1 LVTSKFFLKQKRVE
15 FYSTRFNFL
24 LDSLLNTNNTKMY
37 YNETLKFKVLMDLEK
52 NKLNKLWYWTTGV
65 LLMAIVVL
73 IILLVISN

>member
-1 LVTSKFFLKQKRVE
+1 
-15 FYSTRFNFL
+15 
-24 LDSLLNTNNTKMY
+24 MY

>member
-1 LVTSKFFLKQKRVE
+1 M
-15 FYSTRFNFL
+15 